1 MPPVTGKRSAGNR
14 IYGWDYFC
22 YILPERTARNVKK
35 MIETLSI
42 RNIALIDEL
51 KLELASGLNIFTGET
66 GAGKSVILKSIGL
79 VLGERASAD
88 IVREDTDFA
97 KVEASV
103 VPDDMHPMWHTEFTF
118 NDVLDSSDVVI
129 LSRQISANGRSRCHI
144 NGRLVNLKQ
153 LQALGALLVDIH
165 GQHEHQSLF
174 RTETHLKLLDD
185 FGGSSEACQQVRKIY
200 TQLRALEQE
209 AASLAATLAASE
221 REKELLEFEMNEL
234 TAANLE
240 EGEDE
245 KLADEARLLK
255 NAETLHA
262 SANMAYQQL
271 GSDAPGTGGFGS
283 PLERL
288 EGAAKELTKLSELD
302 SSLSELQDRLESAIY
317 EVEDIAAQIRQYAD
331 TVEFNQGRL
340 DEITDRLAMIAK
352 LKRRYGNTISEILDY
367 HAEAEKKLE
376 TIQLGSEKQ
385 EAVQKEIRKTVQEA
399 QHLCTALSAK
409 RLHVAKHLSERIEK
423 ELRTLGMDKAEFQAS
438 VQLMPDERGPFQIDG
453 KRYAFRSDGMDAV
466 EFLIAPNVGSEAR
479 PIAKIASG
487 GEISRI
493 MLALKTVLVQVDE
506 VPTLLFDEIDSGI
519 GGKVADVVGKKL
531 KELSAFSQVICITH
545 LPQIARFA
553 DKHFRVEKKVV
564 GERTLITAKALTAEE
579 QVDEIARMYGGEAT
593 EIGLAHARE
602 LLAED

>member
-1 MPPVTGKRSAGNR
+1 
-14 IYGWDYFC
+14 
-22 YILPERTARNVKK
+22 

-51 KLELASGLNIFTGET
+51 ELELASGLNIFTGET

-88 IVREDTDFA
+88 IVREGADFA

-103 VPDDMHPMWHTEFTF
+103 APDDTHPMWHTDFAF
-118 NDVLDSSDVVI
+118 NDVLDPSDVVI
-129 LSRQISANGRSRCHI
+129 LSRQINAKGRSRCHI

-153 LQALGALLVDIH
+153 LQALGTLLIDIH

-185 FGGSSEACQQVRKIY
+185 FGGSSEARQQVGKVY
-200 TQLRALEQE
+200 TQLRALQQE
-209 AASLAATLAASE
+209 AASLADTLAASE
-221 REKELLEFEMNEL
+221 REKELLEFEIKEL
-234 TAANLE
+234 TAANLA

-245 KLADEARLLK
+245 KLADEARVLK
-255 NAETLHA
+255 NAEKLSQ
-262 SANMAYQQL
+262 SANYVCEQL
-271 GSDAPGTGGFGS
+271 DGSNQAGGFGS
-283 PLERL
+283 GSMDLSTLDRL
-288 EGAAKELTKLSELD
+288 KDAANALTDLLD
-302 SSLSELQDRLESAIY
+302 LDGSLSELQVRLESSLY
-317 EVEDIAAQIRQYAD
+317 ELEDIASQIRQYAD

-340 DEITDRLAMIAK
+340 DEIADRLALIAK
-352 LKRRYGNTISEILDY
+352 LKRRYGNTISEILAY
-367 HAEAEKKLE
+367 HAEAEQKLE
-376 TIQLGSEKQ
+376 TLQLGSEKQ
-385 EAVQKEIRKTVQEA
+385 ESLQAEIEKTIQEA
-399 QHLCTALSAK
+399 QHLSTALSAK

-438 VQLMPDERGPFQIDG
+438 VQHIPDERGPFQVNG
-453 KRYAFRSDGMDAV
+453 KRYAFRSDGMDDV

-479 PIAKIASG
+479 PIARIASG

-506 VPTLLFDEIDSGI
+506 IPTLLFDEIDSGI
-519 GGKVADVVGKKL
+519 GGKVADVIGKKL

-564 GERTLITAKALTAEE
+564 DERTLITAKPLTAEE
-579 QVDEIARMYGGEAT
+579 QVNEIVRMHGGEET

-602 LLAED
+602 LLSEK

>member
-1 MPPVTGKRSAGNR
+1 
-14 IYGWDYFC
+14 
-22 YILPERTARNVKK
+22 

-51 KLELASGLNIFTGET
+51 DLALTSGLNIFTGET
-66 GAGKSVILKSIGL
+66 GAGKSVILKALGL

-88 IVREDTDFA
+88 IVREGAEFA

-103 VPDDMHPMWHTEFTF
+103 APDDAHPMWHTDFAF
-118 NDVLDSSDVVI
+118 SDVLDPSDVVI
-129 LSRQISANGRSRCHI
+129 LSRQISAKGRSRCHV
-144 NGRLVNLKQ
+144 NGRPVNLKQ
-153 LQALGALLVDIH
+153 LQALGTSLVDIH

-185 FGGSSEACQQVRKIY
+185 FGGSSETCQRVRRIY
-200 TQLRALEQE
+200 TQLRALQRE
-209 AASLAATLAASE
+209 AASLADTLAASE
-221 REKELLEFEMNEL
+221 REKELLEFEIKEL
-234 TAANLE
+234 STASLE

-271 GSDAPGTGGFGS
+271 GSDGPGMGGFGS

-302 SSLSELQDRLESAIY
+302 SSLSGLQDRLESAIY
-317 EVEDIAAQIRQYAD
+317 EVEDIAAQLRQYAD

-340 DEITDRLAMIAK
+340 DEITDRLTLIAK
-352 LKRRYGNTISEILDY
+352 LKRRYGNTIPEILDY

-385 EAVQKEIRKTVQEA
+385 EAVQEEIRKTVQEA
-399 QHLCTALSAK
+399 QRLCTALSAK
-409 RLHVAKHLSERIEK
+409 RVHVAKHLSERIEK

-438 VQLMPDERGPFQIDG
+438 VQFMPDERGPFQIDG
-453 KRYAFRSDGMDAV
+453 KRYAFRSDGMDDV

-519 GGKVADVVGKKL
+519 GGRVADVVGRKL
-531 KELSAFSQVICITH
+531 KELSAFSQVVCITH

-553 DKHFRVEKKVV
+553 DKQFQVEKKVV
-564 GERTLITAKALTAEE
+564 GERTLITAKALTEEE
-579 QVDEIARMYGGEAT
+579 QVDEITRMYGGETT

-602 LLAED
+602 LLSEK

>member
-1 MPPVTGKRSAGNR
+1 
-14 IYGWDYFC
+14 
-22 YILPERTARNVKK
+22 

-42 RNIALIDEL
+42 HNIALIDT
-51 KLELASGLNIFTGET
+51 LELELTSGLNIFTGET
-66 GAGKSVILKSIGL
+66 GAGKSVILKAIGL

-88 IVREDTDFA
+88 IVRESAEFA

-103 VPDDMHPMWHTEFTF
+103 APDDTHPMWHTDFAF
-118 NDVLDSSDVVI
+118 SDVLDPSDVVI
-129 LSRQISANGRSRCHI
+129 LSRQISAKGRSRCHV

-153 LQALGALLVDIH
+153 LQAIGTLLVDIH

-174 RTETHLKLLDD
+174 RNETHLKFLDD
-185 FGGSSEACQQVRKIY
+185 FGGSSETCEQVRQIY
-200 TQLRALEQE
+200 TRLRTLQRE
-209 AASLAATLAASE
+209 ATSLADTLAASA
-221 REKELLEFEMNEL
+221 REKELLEFEIEEL
-234 TAANLE
+234 STANVE
-240 EGEDE
+240 SGEDE

-271 GSDAPGTGGFGS
+271 GSDGPGTGGFGS

-302 SSLSELQDRLESAIY
+302 SSLSELQARLESAIY

-340 DEITDRLAMIAK
+340 DEITDRLALIAK
-352 LKRRYGNTISEILDY
+352 LKRRYGNTIPEILDY
-367 HAEAEKKLE
+367 YAEAEQKLE

-385 EAVQKEIRKTVQEA
+385 EAIQEEIRKTVQEA
-399 QHLCTALSAK
+399 QRLCTALSAK
-409 RLHVAKHLSERIEK
+409 RVHVAKHLSERIEK

-438 VQLMPDERGPFQIDG
+438 VQLMPDERGVFQIDG

-466 EFLIAPNVGSEAR
+466 EFLIAPNIGSEAR

-506 VPTLLFDEIDSGI
+506 VPTLLFDEIDAGI
-519 GGKVADVVGKKL
+519 GGRVADVVGKKL

-579 QVDEIARMYGGEAT
+579 QVDEITRMYGGEAT

-602 LLAED
+602 LLSEK

>member
-1 MPPVTGKRSAGNR
+1 
-14 IYGWDYFC
+14 
-22 YILPERTARNVKK
+22 

-51 KLELASGLNIFTGET
+51 ELELASGLNIFTGET
-66 GAGKSVILKSIGL
+66 GAGKSVILRAIGL
-79 VLGERASAD
+79 VLGERASSD
-88 IVREDTDFA
+88 IVREGADFA

-103 VPDDMHPMWHTEFTF
+103 APDDTHPMWHTDFGF
-118 NDVLDSSDVVI
+118 NDVLDPSDVVI
-129 LSRQISANGRSRCHI
+129 LSRQISTNGRSRCHI

-153 LQALGALLVDIH
+153 LQTLGALLVDIH

-185 FGGSSEACQQVRKIY
+185 FGGSSEACRQVGKVY
-200 TQLRALEQE
+200 AQLRALQQE
-209 AASLAATLAASE
+209 AASLADTLAASE
-221 REKELLEFEMNEL
+221 REKELLEFEIKEL

-262 SANMAYQQL
+262 SANIAYQQL
-271 GSDAPGTGGFGS
+271 DSDGAGFDS

-288 EGAAKELTKLSELD
+288 EGAAKELTKLAELD
-302 SSLSELQDRLESAIY
+302 SSLSELQDRLESVIY
-317 EVEDIAAQIRQYAD
+317 EVEDIAAQLRQYAD

-340 DEITDRLAMIAK
+340 DEITDRLTLIAK
-352 LKRRYGNTISEILDY
+352 LKRRYGNAIAEILAY
-367 HAEAEKKLE
+367 RAEAEQKLE

-385 EAVQKEIRKTVQEA
+385 TSVQEEIRKTIQEA
-399 QHLCTALSAK
+399 QYLCTALSAK
-409 RLHVAKHLSERIEK
+409 RLHVAKQLSEQIEK
-423 ELRTLGMDKAEFQAS
+423 QLRTLGMDKAEFRTA
-438 VQLMPDERGPFQIDG
+438 VRHIPDERGPFQIEG
-453 KRYAFRSDGMDAV
+453 ERYAFRSDGMDDV

-506 VPTLLFDEIDSGI
+506 IPTLLFDEIDSGI
-519 GGKVADVVGKKL
+519 GGKVANVVGKKL
-531 KELSAFSQVICITH
+531 KELAAFSQVICITH

-564 GERTLITAKALTAEE
+564 GARTLITAKALTAEE
-579 QVDEIARMYGGEAT
+579 QVNEIARMHGGEET

-602 LLAED
+602 LLSDKKTKNSSP

>member
-1 MPPVTGKRSAGNR
+1 
-14 IYGWDYFC
+14 
-22 YILPERTARNVKK
+22 

-42 RNIALIDEL
+42 HNIALIDT
-51 KLELASGLNIFTGET
+51 LELELTSGLNIFTGET
-66 GAGKSVILKSIGL
+66 GAGKSVILKAIGL
-79 VLGERASAD
+79 VLGERTSAD
-88 IVREDTDFA
+88 IVRDGAEFA

-103 VPDDMHPMWHTEFTF
+103 APDDTHPMWHTDFAF
-118 NDVLDSSDVVI
+118 SDVLDPSDVVI
-129 LSRQISANGRSRCHI
+129 LSRQISAKGRSRCHV

-153 LQALGALLVDIH
+153 LQELGTSLVDIH

-185 FGGSSEACQQVRKIY
+185 FGGSSETCQQVRQIY
-200 TQLRALEQE
+200 TQLRALQRE
-209 AASLAATLAASE
+209 AASLADTLAASE
-221 REKELLEFEMNEL
+221 REKELLEFEIKEL
-234 TAANLE
+234 STANLE

-262 SANMAYQQL
+262 SANLAYQQL
-271 GSDAPGTGGFGS
+271 GSDGAGMGGFGS

-302 SSLSELQDRLESAIY
+302 SSLSELQDRLESVIY
-317 EVEDIAAQIRQYAD
+317 EVEDIAAQIHQYAD

-340 DEITDRLAMIAK
+340 DEITDRLALIAK
-352 LKRRYGNTISEILDY
+352 LKRRYGNTIPEILDY
-367 HAEAEKKLE
+367 HAESEEKLE

-385 EAVQKEIRKTVQEA
+385 EAIQAEIHKTVQEA
-399 QHLCTALSAK
+399 QHLCTTLSAK
-409 RLHVAKHLSERIEK
+409 RVHVAKHLSERIEK

-453 KRYAFRSDGMDAV
+453 KCYAFRSDGMDDV
-466 EFLIAPNVGSEAR
+466 EFLIAPNVGSEPR

-506 VPTLLFDEIDSGI
+506 VPTLLFDEIDAGI
-519 GGKVADVVGKKL
+519 GGRVADVVGRKL

-553 DKHFRVEKKVV
+553 DKQFQVEKKVV
-564 GERTLITAKALTAEE
+564 GERTLITAKALTEEE

-602 LLAED
+602 LLTEE

>member
-1 MPPVTGKRSAGNR
+1 
-14 IYGWDYFC
+14 
-22 YILPERTARNVKK
+22 

-42 RNIALIDEL
+42 RNVALIDALE
-51 KLELASGLNIFTGET
+51 LELAPGLNIFTGET

-79 VLGERASAD
+79 VLGERSAAD
-88 IVREDTDFA
+88 IVREGTDFA

-103 VPDDMHPMWHTEFTF
+103 APDETHPMWDTDFAF
-118 NDVLDSSDVVI
+118 SDVLDASDVTI

-153 LQALGALLVDIH
+153 LQELGALLVDIH

-174 RTETHLKLLDD
+174 RTETHLRLLDD
-185 FGGSSEACQQVRKIY
+185 FGGNSEAQRQIGKVY
-200 TQLRALEQE
+200 TQLRALQQE
-209 AASLAATLAASE
+209 AASLADTLAASE
-221 REKELLEFEMNEL
+221 REKELLEFEIKEL

-245 KLADEARLLK
+245 ALADEARLLK
-255 NAETLHA
+255 NAEALRESATLV
-262 SANMAYQQL
+262 YQQL
-271 GSDAPGTGGFGS
+271 DGDGAGGFGS
-283 PLERL
+283 PVERL
-288 EGAAKELTKLSELD
+288 KAATKELTKLSNID
-302 SSLSELQDRLESAIY
+302 DSLSELRDRLESSLY
-317 EVEDIAAQIRQYAD
+317 ELEDVALQVRHYAE
-331 TVEFNQGRL
+331 TVESNAMRL
-340 DEITDRLAMIAK
+340 DEVTDRLALISK
-352 LKRRYGNTISEILDY
+352 LKRRYGNTISEILAY
-367 HAEAEKKLE
+367 HAEAEQKLE
-376 TIQLGSEKQ
+376 TLQLGSEKQ
-385 EAVQKEIRKTVQEA
+385 ESLQAEIQETIQEA

-409 RLHVAKHLSERIEK
+409 RVHVAKHLSERIEK

-438 VQLMPDERGPFQIDG
+438 VQHIPDAGGPFRIDN
-453 KRYAFRSDGMDAV
+453 KPYAFRSDGMDDV

-479 PIAKIASG
+479 PIARIASG

-493 MLALKTVLVQVDE
+493 MLALKTVLVQADE
-506 VPTLLFDEIDSGI
+506 IPTLLFDEIDSGI

-564 GERTLITAKALTAEE
+564 GERTLITAKPLTTEE
-579 QVDEIARMYGGEAT
+579 QVNEIARMHGGKET

-602 LLAED
+602 LLSEK

>member
-1 MPPVTGKRSAGNR
+1 
-14 IYGWDYFC
+14 
-22 YILPERTARNVKK
+22 

-51 KLELASGLNIFTGET
+51 ELELASGLNIFTGET
-66 GAGKSVILKSIGL
+66 GAGKSVILKAIGL

-88 IVREDTDFA
+88 IVREGADFA

-103 VPDDMHPMWHTEFTF
+103 APDSTHPMWNTDFAF
-118 NDVLDSSDVVI
+118 KDVLDASDVVI

-153 LQALGALLVDIH
+153 LQALGTLLVDIH

-185 FGGSSEACQQVRKIY
+185 FGGSSETRRQISKIY
-200 TQLRALEQE
+200 TRFRALQQE
-209 AASLAATLAASE
+209 AASLADTLAASA
-221 REKELLEFEMNEL
+221 REKELLEFEIKEL
-234 TAANLE
+234 STANLE
-240 EGEDE
+240 DGEDE
-245 KLADEARLLK
+245 KLGDEARILK
-255 NAETLHA
+255 NAEKLSQAA
-262 SANMAYQQL
+262 SAVSEHLQGDNRAASFGGRAIGTDVSTL
-271 GSDAPGTGGFGS
+271 DRLKDAANA
-283 PLERL
+283 LIDL
-288 EGAAKELTKLSELD
+288 AALD
-302 SSLSELQDRLESAIY
+302 GNLSELQERLESSIY
-317 EVEDIAAQIRQYAD
+317 ELEDIALQVRQYAD

-340 DEITDRLAMIAK
+340 DQIADRLALIRK
-352 LKRRYGNTISEILDY
+352 LKRRYGNTISEILAY
-367 HAEAEKKLE
+367 HAEAEQKLE
-376 TIQLGSEKQ
+376 TLQLGSEKQ
-385 EAVQKEIRKTVQEA
+385 DALQTEIQQTIQAA
-399 QHLCTALSAK
+399 QHLCTGLSAK

-423 ELRTLGMDKAEFQAS
+423 ELRTLGMEKAEFQAS
-438 VQLMPDERGPFQIDG
+438 VQHIPDERGPFQIDG
-453 KRYAFRSDGMDAV
+453 KPYAFRSDGMDDV

-479 PIAKIASG
+479 PITRIASG

-506 VPTLLFDEIDSGI
+506 IPTLLFDEIDSGI

-564 GERTLITAKALTAEE
+564 DERTLITAKPLTAAE
-579 QVDEIARMYGGEAT
+579 QVNEITRMYGGEET

-602 LLAED
+602 LLSETTQNDSP

>member
-1 MPPVTGKRSAGNR
+1 
-14 IYGWDYFC
+14 
-22 YILPERTARNVKK
+22 

-51 KLELASGLNIFTGET
+51 ELELTSGLNIFTGET

-88 IVREDTDFA
+88 IVREGTDFA

-103 VPDDMHPMWHTEFTF
+103 APDDAHPMWHTDFAF
-118 NDVLDSSDVVI
+118 GDVLDPSDVVI

-153 LQALGALLVDIH
+153 LQALGNLLVDIH

-185 FGGSSEACQQVRKIY
+185 FGGSSETCEQVRQIY
-200 TQLRALEQE
+200 TQLRALQRE
-209 AASLAATLAASE
+209 AASLADTLAASE
-221 REKELLEFEMNEL
+221 REKERLEFEIKEL

-255 NAETLHA
+255 NAEALHA

-271 GSDAPGTGGFGS
+271 GSDGPGMGGFGS

-340 DEITDRLAMIAK
+340 DEIDDRLALISK
-352 LKRRYGNTISEILDY
+352 LRRRYGNTISEILGY
-367 HAEAEKKLE
+367 HAEAEQKLE

-385 EAVQKEIRKTVQEA
+385 EGVQAEIRKTVQEA

-409 RLHVAKHLSERIEK
+409 RVHVAKHLSERIEK

-438 VQLMPDERGPFQIDG
+438 VQLMPDERGEFQIEG
-453 KRYAFRSDGMDAV
+453 KRYTFRSDGMDAV
-466 EFLIAPNVGSEAR
+466 EFLIAPNVGSEPR

-553 DKHFRVEKKVV
+553 DKHFRVDKDVV
-564 GERTLITAKALTAEE
+564 GERTLITAQPLTAEE
-579 QVDEIARMYGGEAT
+579 QVNEIARMHGGKGT

-602 LLAED
+602 LLSEK

>member
-1 MPPVTGKRSAGNR
+1 
-14 IYGWDYFC
+14 
-22 YILPERTARNVKK
+22 

-42 RNIALIDEL
+42 HNIALIDT
-51 KLELASGLNIFTGET
+51 LELELTSGLNIFTGET
-66 GAGKSVILKSIGL
+66 GAGKSVILKAIGL

-88 IVREDTDFA
+88 IVRESAEFA

-103 VPDDMHPMWHTEFTF
+103 APDDTHPMWHTDFAF
-118 NDVLDSSDVVI
+118 SDVLDPSDVVI
-129 LSRQISANGRSRCHI
+129 LSRQISAKGRSRCHV

-153 LQALGALLVDIH
+153 LQAIGTLLVDIH

-174 RTETHLKLLDD
+174 RNETHLKFLDD
-185 FGGSSEACQQVRKIY
+185 FGGSSETCQQVRQIY
-200 TQLRALEQE
+200 TRLRTLQRE
-209 AASLAATLAASE
+209 ATSLADTLAASA
-221 REKELLEFEMNEL
+221 REKELLEFEIEEL
-234 TAANLE
+234 STANVE
-240 EGEDE
+240 SGEDE

-271 GSDAPGTGGFGS
+271 GSDGAGTGGFGS

-302 SSLSELQDRLESAIY
+302 SSLSELQARLESAIH

-340 DEITDRLAMIAK
+340 DEITDRLALIAK
-352 LKRRYGNTISEILDY
+352 LKRRYGNTIPEILDY
-367 HAEAEKKLE
+367 YAEAEQKLE

-385 EAVQKEIRKTVQEA
+385 EAIQEEIRKTVEEA

-409 RLHVAKHLSERIEK
+409 RVHVAKHLSERIEK
-423 ELRTLGMDKAEFQAS
+423 ELRTLGMDKAEFHAS
-438 VQLMPDERGPFQIDG
+438 VQFMPDERGVFQVDG
-453 KRYAFRSDGMDAV
+453 KRYGFRSDGMDAV
-466 EFLIAPNVGSEAR
+466 EFLIAPNIGSEAR

-506 VPTLLFDEIDSGI
+506 VPTLLFDEIDAGI
-519 GGKVADVVGKKL
+519 GGRVADVVGKKL

-579 QVDEIARMYGGEAT
+579 QVDEITRMYGGEAT

-602 LLAED
+602 LLSEK

>member
-1 MPPVTGKRSAGNR
+1 
-14 IYGWDYFC
+14 
-22 YILPERTARNVKK
+22 

-51 KLELASGLNIFTGET
+51 DLELASGLNIFTGET

-79 VLGERASAD
+79 VLGERATAD
-88 IVREDTDFA
+88 IVREGADFA

-103 VPDDMHPMWHTEFTF
+103 APDATHPMWHTDFAF
-118 NDVLDSSDVVI
+118 SDVLDASDVVI

-153 LQALGALLVDIH
+153 LQALGTLLVDIH

-185 FGGSSEACQQVRKIY
+185 FGGSSEARQQVGKVY
-200 TQLRALEQE
+200 LQLRALQEE
-209 AASLAATLAASE
+209 AASLADTLTASA
-221 REKELLEFEMNEL
+221 REKELLEFEIKEL
-234 TAANLE
+234 TASNVE

-245 KLADEARLLK
+245 KLADEARVLK
-255 NAETLHA
+255 NAEKLSQ
-262 SANMAYQQL
+262 SANYVCEQL
-271 GSDAPGTGGFGS
+271 DGSNRSGGFGGGAMGTDLS
-283 PLERL
+283 TLDRL
-288 EGAAKELTKLSELD
+288 KDAANGLTDLLELD
-302 SSLSELQDRLESAIY
+302 GSLSELQVRLESSLY
-317 EVEDIAAQIRQYAD
+317 ELEDIASQIRQYAD
-331 TVEFNQGRL
+331 TVEFNQMRL
-340 DEITDRLAMIAK
+340 DEIADRLALIAK
-352 LKRRYGNTISEILDY
+352 LKRRYGATISEILTYRAD
-367 HAEAEKKLE
+367 AEQKLE
-376 TIQLGSEKQ
+376 TLELGSEKQ
-385 EAVQKEIRKTVQEA
+385 AALQVEIEKTIQEA
-399 QHLCTALSAK
+399 ENLCTALSAK

-438 VQLMPDERGPFQIDG
+438 VQHIPDARGPFQVDG
-453 KRYAFRSDGMDAV
+453 KRYAFRSDGMDDV

-479 PIAKIASG
+479 PIVRIASG

-506 VPTLLFDEIDSGI
+506 IPTLLFDEIDSGI
-519 GGKVADVVGKKL
+519 GGKVADVIGKKL

-564 GERTLITAKALTAEE
+564 DDRTLITAKPLTAEE
-579 QVDEIARMYGGEAT
+579 QVIEIVRMHGGEET

-602 LLAED
+602 LLKES

>member
-1 MPPVTGKRSAGNR
+1 
-14 IYGWDYFC
+14 
-22 YILPERTARNVKK
+22 

-51 KLELASGLNIFTGET
+51 DLELSPGLNIFTGET
-66 GAGKSVILKSIGL
+66 GAGKSVILRSIGL

-97 KVEASV
+97 EVEASV
-103 VPDDMHPMWHTEFTF
+103 APDDEHPIWQTTYDETADPTLKGAFS
-118 NDVLDSSDVVI
+118 DILDPSDTVI
-129 LSRQISANGRSRCHI
+129 LSRRITSSGRSRCQV

-153 LQALGALLVDIH
+153 LQALGTLLVDIH

-174 RTETHLKLLDD
+174 RTQTHLKLLDD
-185 FGGSSEACQQVRKIY
+185 FGGNSETQRHIGKIY
-200 TQLRALEQE
+200 AQFRTLQQE
-209 AASLAATLAASE
+209 VASLTETLKASE
-221 REKELLEFEMNEL
+221 REKELLEFEIKEL

-245 KLADEARLLK
+245 TLADEARLLK
-255 NAETLHA
+255 NAEALRK
-262 SANMAYQQL
+262 SANLVYQL
-271 GSDAPGTGGFGS
+271 LDGESSGMGSSGS
-283 PLERL
+283 PLERVK
-288 EGAAKELTKLSELD
+288 GAAKELIKLSEID
-302 SSLSELQDRLESAIY
+302 NSLSELVDRLESSLY
-317 EVEDIAAQIRQYAD
+317 ELEDIASQVRYYAES
-331 TVEFNQGRL
+331 VESNSMRL
-340 DEITDRLAMIAK
+340 DEVTDRLALISK
-352 LKRRYGNTISEILDY
+352 LKRRYGNSIPEILAY
-367 HAEAEKKLE
+367 HAEAAEKLE
-376 TIQLGSEKQ
+376 TLQLGTEKQ
-385 EAVQKEIRKTVQEA
+385 DLLQTEIHKTIQEA
-399 QHLCTALSAK
+399 QGLCTALSAK
-409 RLHVAKHLSERIEK
+409 RQHVAKHLSERIEK

-438 VQLMPDERGPFQIDG
+438 VQHIPDGHGPFQIDG

-466 EFLIAPNVGSEAR
+466 EFLIAPNIGSEAR
-479 PIAKIASG
+479 PIARIASG

-506 VPTLLFDEIDSGI
+506 IPTLLFDEIDSGI

-564 GERTLITAKALTAEE
+564 GERTLITAKPLTVEE
-579 QVDEIARMYGGEAT
+579 QVNEISRMHGGEET

-602 LLAED
+602 LLSEK

>member
-1 MPPVTGKRSAGNR
+1 
-14 IYGWDYFC
+14 
-22 YILPERTARNVKK
+22 

-51 KLELASGLNIFTGET
+51 DLELSPGLNIFTGET

-88 IVREDTDFA
+88 IVREGTDFA

-103 VPDDMHPMWHTEFTF
+103 APDETHPMWHTDFAF
-118 NDVLDSSDVVI
+118 NDALDPSDVVI
-129 LSRQISANGRSRCHI
+129 LSRHIRANGRSRCHI

-153 LQALGALLVDIH
+153 LQELGTLLVDIH

-185 FGGSSEACQQVRKIY
+185 FGGSSEARHQVGKVY
-200 TQLRALEQE
+200 MQLRTLQQE
-209 AASLAATLAASE
+209 AASLADTLAASE
-221 REKELLEFEMNEL
+221 REKDLLEFEMKEL
-234 TAANLE
+234 TEANLE

-255 NAETLHA
+255 NAEVLYA
-262 SANMAYQQL
+262 SANNAYRHL
-271 GSDAPGTGGFGS
+271 DNEGGGMGGFGS

-288 EGAAKELTKLSELD
+288 ESAAKELTKLAELD
-302 SSLSELQDRLESAIY
+302 SSLSELRDRLESSIY
-317 EVEDIAAQIRQYAD
+317 ELEDITGHIRQYAG
-331 TVEFNQGRL
+331 TVEFNQERL
-340 DEITDRLAMIAK
+340 DEIADRLALIAR
-352 LKRRYGNTISEILDY
+352 LKRRYGNTISEILAY
-367 HAEAEKKLE
+367 RAEAEQKLE
-376 TIQLGSEKQ
+376 TLHLGSEKQ
-385 EAVQKEIRKTVQEA
+385 ESLKGEIQETIQEA
-399 QHLCTALSAK
+399 QHLCIALSAK

-438 VQLMPDERGPFQIDG
+438 VQHIPDARGPFQVDG
-453 KRYAFRSDGMDAV
+453 ERYAFRSDGMDDV

-479 PIAKIASG
+479 PIVRIASG

-506 VPTLLFDEIDSGI
+506 IPTLLFDEIDSGI

-564 GERTLITAKALTAEE
+564 DERTLITAKPLTVEE
-579 QVDEIARMYGGEAT
+579 QVNEIARMHGGKET

-602 LLAED
+602 LLKNG

>member
-1 MPPVTGKRSAGNR
+1 
-14 IYGWDYFC
+14 
-22 YILPERTARNVKK
+22 

-42 RNIALIDEL
+42 HNIALIDT
-51 KLELASGLNIFTGET
+51 LELELTSGLNIFTGET
-66 GAGKSVILKSIGL
+66 GAGKSVILKAIGL

-88 IVREDTDFA
+88 IVRDGAEFA

-103 VPDDMHPMWHTEFTF
+103 APDDAHPMWHTDFAF
-118 NDVLDSSDVVI
+118 SDVLDPSDVVI
-129 LSRQISANGRSRCHI
+129 LSRQISAKGRSRCHV

-153 LQALGALLVDIH
+153 LQELGTSLVDIH

-185 FGGSSEACQQVRKIY
+185 FGGSSETCQQVRQIY
-200 TQLRALEQE
+200 TQLRALQRE
-209 AASLAATLAASE
+209 AASLADTLAASE
-221 REKELLEFEMNEL
+221 REKELLEFEIKEL
-234 TAANLE
+234 STANLE

-262 SANMAYQQL
+262 SANLAYQQL
-271 GSDAPGTGGFGS
+271 GRDGAGMGGFGS

-302 SSLSELQDRLESAIY
+302 NSLSELQDRLESVIY
-317 EVEDIAAQIRQYAD
+317 EVEDIAAQIHQYAD

-340 DEITDRLAMIAK
+340 DEITDRLALIAK
-352 LKRRYGNTISEILDY
+352 LKRRYGNTIPEILDY
-367 HAEAEKKLE
+367 HTEAEEKLE

-385 EAVQKEIRKTVQEA
+385 EAIQAEIHKTVQEA
-399 QHLCTALSAK
+399 QHLCTTLSAK
-409 RLHVAKHLSERIEK
+409 RVHVAKHLSERIEK

-453 KRYAFRSDGMDAV
+453 KCYAFRSDGMDDV
-466 EFLIAPNVGSEAR
+466 EFLIAPNVGSEPR

-506 VPTLLFDEIDSGI
+506 VPTLLFDEIDAGI
-519 GGKVADVVGKKL
+519 GGRVADVVGRKL

-553 DKHFRVEKKVV
+553 DKQFQVEKKVV
-564 GERTLITAKALTAEE
+564 GERTLITAKALTEEE

-602 LLAED
+602 LLTEE

>member
-1 MPPVTGKRSAGNR
+1 
-14 IYGWDYFC
+14 
-22 YILPERTARNVKK
+22 

-51 KLELASGLNIFTGET
+51 DLELSPGLNIFTGET
-66 GAGKSVILKSIGL
+66 GAGKSVILRSIGL

-97 KVEASV
+97 EVEASV
-103 VPDDMHPMWHTEFTF
+103 APDDEHPIWQTTHDETADPMLKGAFS
-118 NDVLDSSDVVI
+118 DILDPSDTVI
-129 LSRQISANGRSRCHI
+129 LSRRITSSGRSRCQV

-153 LQALGALLVDIH
+153 LQALGTLLVDIH

-174 RTETHLKLLDD
+174 RTQTHLKLLDD
-185 FGGSSEACQQVRKIY
+185 FGGNSEAQRHIGKIY
-200 TQLRALEQE
+200 AQFRALQQE
-209 AASLAATLAASE
+209 VASLTETLKASE
-221 REKELLEFEMNEL
+221 REKELLEFEIKEL

-245 KLADEARLLK
+245 TLADEARLLK
-255 NAETLHA
+255 NAEALRKSATLV
-262 SANMAYQQL
+262 YQL
-271 GSDAPGTGGFGS
+271 LDGESSGMGSSGS
-283 PLERL
+283 PLERVK
-288 EGAAKELTKLSELD
+288 GAAKELIKLSEID
-302 SSLSELQDRLESAIY
+302 NSLSELVDRLESSLY
-317 EVEDIAAQIRQYAD
+317 ELEDIASQVRYYAES
-331 TVEFNQGRL
+331 VESNAMRL
-340 DEITDRLAMIAK
+340 DEVSDRLALISK
-352 LKRRYGNTISEILDY
+352 LKRRYGNSIPEILTY
-367 HAEAEKKLE
+367 HAEAAEKLE
-376 TIQLGSEKQ
+376 TLQLGTEKQ
-385 EAVQKEIRKTVQEA
+385 DLLQTEIHKTVQEA
-399 QHLCTALSAK
+399 QDLCTALSAK
-409 RLHVAKHLSERIEK
+409 RQHVAKHLSERIEK

-438 VQLMPDERGPFQIDG
+438 VQHIPDARGPFQIDG
-453 KRYAFRSDGMDAV
+453 QRYAFRSDGMDAV

-479 PIAKIASG
+479 PIARIASG

-506 VPTLLFDEIDSGI
+506 IPTLLFDEIDSGI

-564 GERTLITAKALTAEE
+564 GERTLITAKPLTAEE
-579 QVDEIARMYGGEAT
+579 QVNEISRMHGGEET

-602 LLAED
+602 LLSEK

>member
-1 MPPVTGKRSAGNR
+1 
-14 IYGWDYFC
+14 
-22 YILPERTARNVKK
+22 

-51 KLELASGLNIFTGET
+51 ELELAPGLNIFTGET

-88 IVREDTDFA
+88 IVREGADFA

-103 VPDDMHPMWHTEFTF
+103 VPEDTHPMWHTDFGF
-118 NDVLDSSDVVI
+118 SDVLDPSDVVI

-153 LQALGALLVDIH
+153 LQALGTLLVDIH

-174 RTETHLKLLDD
+174 RTETHLTLLDD
-185 FGGSSEACQQVRKIY
+185 FGGSSEAKQQVGKVY
-200 TQLRALEQE
+200 AQLRALQQE
-209 AASLAATLAASE
+209 AASLADTLAASE
-221 REKELLEFEMNEL
+221 REKELLEFEIKEL

-245 KLADEARLLK
+245 KLADEARVLK
-255 NAETLHA
+255 NAEKLSQ
-262 SANMAYQQL
+262 SANYVCEQL
-271 GSDAPGTGGFGS
+271 DGSTRSGSFDAGTMGTDLS
-283 PLERL
+283 TLDRL
-288 EGAAKELTKLSELD
+288 KDAANALTDLLD
-302 SSLSELQDRLESAIY
+302 LDGSLSELQVRLESSLY
-317 EVEDIAAQIRQYAD
+317 ELEDIASQIRQYAD

-340 DEITDRLAMIAK
+340 DEIADRLALIAK
-352 LKRRYGNTISEILDY
+352 LKRRYGNTISEILAY
-367 HAEAEKKLE
+367 QAEAEQKLE
-376 TIQLGSEKQ
+376 TLQLGSEKQ
-385 EAVQKEIRKTVQEA
+385 ESLQTEIEKTIQEA
-399 QHLCTALSAK
+399 QHLSTALSAK

-438 VQLMPDERGPFQIDG
+438 VQHIPDERGPFQVNG

-479 PIAKIASG
+479 PIARIASG

-506 VPTLLFDEIDSGI
+506 IPTLLFDEIDSGI
-519 GGKVADVVGKKL
+519 GGKVADVIGKKL

-564 GERTLITAKALTAEE
+564 DERTLITAKPLSAEE
-579 QVDEIARMYGGEAT
+579 QVNEIVRMHGGEET

-602 LLAED
+602 LLSAKRMKNDSP

>member
-1 MPPVTGKRSAGNR
+1 
-14 IYGWDYFC
+14 
-22 YILPERTARNVKK
+22 

-51 KLELASGLNIFTGET
+51 ELELASGLNIFTGET

-88 IVREDTDFA
+88 IVREGADFA

-103 VPDDMHPMWHTEFTF
+103 APDEAHPMWHTDFAF
-118 NDVLDSSDVVI
+118 GDVLDPSDVVI
-129 LSRQISANGRSRCHI
+129 LSRQISASGRSRCHI

-153 LQALGALLVDIH
+153 LQALGTLLVDIH

-185 FGGSSEACQQVRKIY
+185 FGGSSETCEQVRQIY
-200 TQLRALEQE
+200 TQLRALQRE
-209 AASLAATLAASE
+209 AASLADTLAASE
-221 REKELLEFEMNEL
+221 REKELLEFEIKEL
-234 TAANLE
+234 TTANLE

-255 NAETLHA
+255 NAEALHA

-271 GSDAPGTGGFGS
+271 GSDGSGVGGFGS

-302 SSLSELQDRLESAIY
+302 SSLSELQDRLESVIY
-317 EVEDIAAQIRQYAD
+317 EVEDIAAQVRQYAD

-340 DEITDRLAMIAK
+340 DEIDDRLALISK
-352 LKRRYGNTISEILDY
+352 LRRRYGNTISEILGY
-367 HAEAEKKLE
+367 HAEAEQKLE

-385 EAVQKEIRKTVQEA
+385 EAVQAEIRKTVQEA

-409 RLHVAKHLSERIEK
+409 RVHVAKHLSERIEK

-438 VQLMPDERGPFQIDG
+438 VELIPDEGGEFQIDG
-453 KRYAFRSDGMDAV
+453 ERYAFRSDGMDAV
-466 EFLIAPNVGSEAR
+466 EFLIAPNVGSEPR
-479 PIAKIASG
+479 PITKIASG

-553 DKHFRVEKKVV
+553 DKHFRVDKKVV
-564 GERTLITAKALTAEE
+564 GERTLITATALTAEE

-602 LLAED
+602 FLSEK